1 MRNTIF
7 LLVLATTIFSCDSNN
22 EPDHVDPEPTYSVEG
37 KWLWSPDPDDRTYAN
52 TMYEFADG
60 NVYTSYANC
69 GSVDNFCTDADFNA
83 LDATD
88 RIPGVDTYTF
98 DGDTLTWGEFSRA
111 VSFECD
117 GGIMLNENSYKLW
130 RLNSDCQ

>member
-52 TMYEFADG
+52 TMYEFVDG
-60 NVYTSYANC
+60 TRFTSYANC
-69 GSVDNFCTDADFNA
+69 TASNPCNNEDFNA
-83 LDATD
+83 LDASD
-88 RIPGVDTYTF
+88 RIPGTETYSYNDF
-98 DGDTLTWGEFSRA
+98 TLTINGIA
-111 VSFECD
+111 QTVSFRCD
-117 GGIMLNENSYKLW
+117 GGILVF
-130 RLNSDCQ
+130 

>member
-52 TMYEFADG
+52 TMYEFVDSTRF
-60 NVYTSYANC
+60 TSYANC
-69 GSVDNFCTDADFNA
+69 TASNPCNNEDFNA
-83 LDATD
+83 LDASD
-88 RIPGVDTYTF
+88 RIPGTETYSYNDF
-98 DGDTLTWGEFSRA
+98 TLTINGIA
-111 VSFECD
+111 QTVSFRCD
-117 GGIMLNENSYKLW
+117 GGILVFENGGTLW
-130 RLNSDCQ
+130 RLSSDCE

>member
-52 TMYEFADG
+52 TMYEFVDSTRF
-60 NVYTSYANC
+60 TSYANC
-69 GSVDNFCTDADFNA
+69 TASNPCNNEDFNA
-83 LDATD
+83 LDASD
-88 RIPGVDTYTF
+88 RIPGTETYSYNDF
-98 DGDTLTWGEFSRA
+98 TLTINGITQT
-111 VSFECD
+111 VSFRCD
-117 GGIMLNENSYKLW
+117 GGILVFENGGSLW
-130 RLNSDCQ
+130 RLSSDCK

>member
-1 MRNTIF
+1 MKKTI
-7 LLVLATTIFSCDSNN
+7 LLYSALFIFACSSDDNSEDNSL
-22 EPDHVDPEPTYSVEG
+22 PAYTVEG
-37 KWLWSPDPDDRTYAN
+37 KWLWSPDPEDRTYAN
-52 TMYEFADG
+52 TMFEFVDG

-69 GSVDNFCTDADFNA
+69 TNTNPCTDADFNA

-88 RIPGVDTYTF
+88 RIPGVETYIF
-98 DGDTLTWGEFSRA
+98 DGDTLIWGEYQRS

>member
-1 MRNTIF
+1 MKKTIL
-7 LLVLATTIFSCDSNN
+7 LLVLATTIFSCGNRYDSEVLE
-22 EPDHVDPEPTYSVEG
+22 EPMYTVEG
-37 KWLWSPDPDDRTYAN
+37 KWLWSPDPDDRTFAN
-52 TMYEFADG
+52 TMFEFADG

-69 GSVDNFCTDADFNA
+69 TGTNPCTDADFNA

-98 DGDTLTWGEFSRA
+98 DGNTLTCGDYSRA
-111 VSFECD
+111 VLFECD

>member
-52 TMYEFADG
+52 TMYEFVDSTRF
-60 NVYTSYANC
+60 TSYANC
-69 GSVDNFCTDADFNA
+69 TASNPCNNEDFNA
-83 LDATD
+83 LDASD
-88 RIPGVDTYTF
+88 RIPGTETYSYNDF
-98 DGDTLTWGEFSRA
+98 TLTINGIA
-111 VSFECD
+111 QTVSFRCN
-117 GGIMLNENSYKLW
+117 GGILVFENGGTLW
-130 RLNSDCQ
+130 RLSSDCE

>member
-1 MRNTIF
+1 MKKIILLSSALFIF
-7 LLVLATTIFSCDSNN
+7 ACSSDDNSEDIPLPAYT
-22 EPDHVDPEPTYSVEG
+22 VEG

-88 RIPGVDTYTF
+88 RIPGIDTYTF
-98 DGDTLTWGEFSRA
+98 DENILTWNNFSRT

-117 GGIMLNENSYKLW
+117 GGIMLDENSFKLW
-130 RLNSDCQ
+130 RLDSDCQ

>member
-1 MRNTIF
+1 
-7 LLVLATTIFSCDSNN
+7 
-22 EPDHVDPEPTYSVEG
+22 
-37 KWLWSPDPDDRTYAN
+37 
-52 TMYEFADG
+52 MYEFVDG

-69 GSVDNFCTDADFNA
+69 GSTDNLCSDADFNA

-98 DGDTLTWGEFSRA
+98 DGATLVWDGISRA

-130 RLNSDCQ
+130 RLSSDCQ

>member
-52 TMYEFADG
+52 TMYEFVDSTRF
-60 NVYTSYANC
+60 TSYANC
-69 GSVDNFCTDADFNA
+69 TASNPCNNEDFNA
-83 LDATD
+83 LDASD
-88 RIPGVDTYTF
+88 RIPGTETYSYNDF
-98 DGDTLTWGEFSRA
+98 TLTINGIA
-111 VSFECD
+111 QTVSFRCD
-117 GGIMLNENSYKLW
+117 GGILVFENGGTLL
-130 RLNSDCQ
+130 RLSSDCE

>member
-1 MRNTIF
+1 MKNLFIIAVVSMMFT
-7 LLVLATTIFSCDSNN
+7 SCSNDSEDN
-22 EPDHVDPEPTYSVEG
+22 PLPAYTVEG
-37 KWLWSPDPDDRTYAN
+37 KWLWSPDPEDRTYAN
-52 TMYEFADG
+52 TMFEFVDG

>member
-1 MRNTIF
+1 MFT
-7 LLVLATTIFSCDSNN
+7 SCNNDSDEN
-22 EPDHVDPEPTYSVEG
+22 PLPAYTVEG
-37 KWLWSPDPDDRTYAN
+37 KWLWSPDPEDRTYAN
-52 TMYEFADG
+52 TMFEFADG

-69 GSVDNFCTDADFNA
+69 TNTNPCTDADFNA

-88 RIPGVDTYTF
+88 RIPGVDTYSF
-98 DGDTLTWGEFSRA
+98 DGNTLIWDEFSRA

-130 RLNSDCQ
+130 RLSSDCN